1 MVTQFVVEFISNSL
15 YFVVGL
21 IPYTPPPDFV
31 DTLVTMAYDAG
42 LSAAGVDAWLPMA
55 AVGQVSAA
63 AFISVGVAVTIRAFR
78 MALSLVTGGGGSAA

>member
-21 IPYTPPPDFV
+21 IPYTPPV

-55 AVGQVSAA
+55 AVGPVSAA